1 MESLFLV
8 EKELNGMSFYRSYFI
23 LVQIHLGQVMRSCE
37 RGDPGLIVVVNFF
50 LDAWI
55 NVGCSHDLKNL

>member
-1 MESLFLV
+1 MESHFLV
-8 EKELNGMSFYRSYFI
+8 EKELNRVSFYPSYLT

-50 LDAWI
+50 
-55 NVGCSHDLKNL
+55 

>member
-1 MESLFLV
+1 MESHFLV

-50 LDAWI
+50 
-55 NVGCSHDLKNL
+55 